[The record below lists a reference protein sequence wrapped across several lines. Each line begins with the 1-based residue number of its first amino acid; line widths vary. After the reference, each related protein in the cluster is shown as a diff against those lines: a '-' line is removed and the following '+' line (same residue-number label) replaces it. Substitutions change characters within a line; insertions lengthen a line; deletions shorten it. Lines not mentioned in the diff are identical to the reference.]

1 MISSATFDVRTF
13 DGVVMR
19 RNALLACVTLALA
32 IPAFPAVARA
42 DDAAT
47 AEAQAR
53 FQEGLDLADAG
64 KHEPARLKFQQA
76 WSVFKSPAVLYN
88 LARSEQLTGHELEA
102 LEHFRLFLR
111 VGATDVKITD
121 AMREK
126 AKQNAAEL
134 ARKVGQVEIEVPSTA
149 RVTVDGKPLEETPKD
164 PVPVQPGRHTIE
176 ATFDGKVRNVTVE
189 CVAGSVVKA
198 RIEFDTAGGPTEPP
212 VEDRHPPSAARW
224 IVPTVLGVAG
234 LAGIGVGI
242 GFGAKSQS
250 AKTDSEGIRSAN
262 PGLCAT
268 PPLQPACDNYDAKR
282 SDSTSAATISYVGY
296 IAGGALLVGAA
307 ATFIFWPKSKER
319 TAAIPPR
326 GIRADAVTPLVGGG
340 TLGAGL
346 VGHF

>member
-1 MISSATFDVRTF
+1 MTSSATFDVRLF
-13 DGVVMR
+13 DGVMMR
-19 RNALLACVTLALA
+19 RHALLACLTVALA
-32 IPAFPAVARA
+32 VPAFPAVARA

-47 AEAQAR
+47 VEAQAR

-88 LARSEQLTGHELEA
+88 LARAEQLTGHELEA
-102 LEHFRLFLR
+102 LEHFRLFAR

-121 AMREK
+121 AMRDK

-134 ARKVGQVEIEVPSTA
+134 AHKVGQVEIEVPPSA
-149 RVTVDGKPLEETPKD
+149 RVTVDGRPLEETPKD

-189 CVAGSVVKA
+189 CVAGTVVKA
-198 RIEFDTAGGPTEPP
+198 RIDFDTTEPP
-212 VEDRHPPSAARW
+212 SEERRPASPARW
-224 IVPTVLGVAG
+224 VVPTVLGAVG

-250 AKTDSEGIRSAN
+250 AKTDSERIRAAN
-262 PGLCAT
+262 PGLCGSPA
-268 PPLQPACDNYDAKR
+268 LQSMCDSYDAKR
-282 SDSTSAATISYVGY
+282 SDSKSAATVSYVGY

-307 ATFIFWPKSKER
+307 ATLVLWPRSKER
-319 TAAIPPR
+319 TASAPVR
-326 GIRADAVTPLVGGG
+326 GIRADAVTPLLGGG